1 MLSEFGWLVSLRFWG
16 FLGFSGLPRA
26 SLTVVWG
33 CTKSGFAYLNG
44 PLQKAELPSLLLAS
58 VSRGA
63 LGW

>member
-1 MLSEFGWLVSLRFWG
+1 MNLVGWFPSDFGV
-16 FLGFSGLPRA
+16 FLGFLDSHVPH
-26 SLTVVWG
+26 SLWFGDVL
-33 CTKSGFAYLNG
+33 SQAFAYLNG